1 MKSTRNN
8 ASKESSNVSGKLPRR
23 FHNHLQMNPSILTR
37 LLRDDPIAVTGMGS
51 FCAAGDS
58 VDALWKA
65 VVAGKGIAAWREF
78 DFESENLRFAVCS
91 APELDITHPQMH
103 PVRKM
108 DRCVQMAWLAAN
120 QAWAQAQLA
129 GAYPMTGVGII
140 VASSRGPV
148 SKHRESFQF
157 VGRSNYPPSL
167 AANSAFASPSGALG
181 QAFKI
186 NGLGMTVSAT
196 CASAAFAIGLAA
208 EQILLGKADAVLV
221 GGTEAPLQSAILAQ
235 LNAADVI
242 GSHDDARQ
250 TCRPFDVTRNGI
262 ILGEG
267 SGFLVLESARA
278 ASARKAKIFAHLA
291 GWGLSLDS
299 AGRTGMNKDGSGL
312 LQVMEEALRLA
323 DFDAE
328 KIDCINAHG
337 TGTKMNDAAEASAV
351 KKLFGNRAATVP
363 CSSTKPITGH
373 CLGATPAL
381 EAIISIE
388 AMRRQMIPPT
398 ANCLQPDPLCP
409 INPQPLAAKPANI
422 FTIMSNSIGFWGCH
436 ASLIFS
442 QP

>member
-1 MKSTRNN
+1 
-8 ASKESSNVSGKLPRR
+8 
-23 FHNHLQMNPSILTR
+23 MNSSILTR
-37 LLRDDPIAVTGMGS
+37 LLRDNPIAVTGVGC

-58 VDALWKA
+58 VDALWGA
-65 VVAGKGIAAWREF
+65 AAAGKSLAAWREF
-78 DFESENLRFAVCS
+78 DFESENLRFAVCN
-91 APELDITHPQMH
+91 APELDITQWQMQ

-129 GAYPMTGVGII
+129 GAYPMTRVGII

-148 SKHRESFQF
+148 SKQKESFKYA
-157 VGRSNYPPSL
+157 GSRKYPPSL
-167 AANSAFASPSGALG
+167 AANSTFASLSGALG

-186 NGLGMTVSAT
+186 SGLGVTVSAT

-208 EQILLGKADAVLV
+208 EQILLGKADAILV
-221 GGTEAPLQSAILAQ
+221 GGTEAPLQPAILAQ
-235 LNAADVI
+235 LDSAGVI

-250 TCRPFDVTRNGI
+250 TCRPFDVTRNGL

-267 SGFLVLESARA
+267 SGFLVLESARS

-291 GWGLSLDS
+291 GWGLSLDNS
-299 AGRTGMNKDGSGL
+299 GRTGVNEVGSGL

-323 DFDAE
+323 DFGDG
-328 KIDCINAHG
+328 KIDYINAHG
-337 TGTKMNDAAEASAV
+337 SGTKMNDAAEANAV
-351 KKLFGNRAATVP
+351 KTLFGNRAASVP

-388 AMRRQMIPPT
+388 AMRRQTIPPT
-398 ANCLQPDPLCP
+398 ANCLQQDPLCP
-409 INPQPLAAKPANI
+409 INTQPLVAKPAHVSNV
-422 FTIMSNSIGFWGCH
+422 MSNSIGFWGYH

-442 QP
+442 KP